1 MKVAIAVHNAIQHYH
16 VISDEKKKKK
26 SYELDIT
33 ESLFQEG
40 RENCLQ

>member
-26 SYELDIT
+26 KSYDLDIT
-33 ESLFQEG
+33 
-40 RENCLQ
+40 